1 MSRAYRI
8 SVRESV
14 TNVVCAEDHVS
25 CELELLGILPAD
37 QMADLLAAELTQ
49 KGFERDGDKARRQA
63 KGVTVTVDLKSGTV
77 TVRAQ
82 KSEEVEI
89 QGEKTGYVYNLGES
103 KQREEELRKTLQKEL
118 TTQTHTKKTELQK
131 EVTDALEAQLGDL
144 RSELDGAVN
153 RATAQALK
161 QRAAQLGQIKTITED
176 PQAGSLTIVVEV

>member
-37 QMADLLAAELTQ
+37 QMADLLAAELAQ

-89 QGEKTGYVYNLGES
+89 QGEKTGYVYHPGES
-103 KQREEELRKTLQKEL
+103 KRREEELRKTLQKEL

-144 RSELDGAVN
+144 RGELDGAVN